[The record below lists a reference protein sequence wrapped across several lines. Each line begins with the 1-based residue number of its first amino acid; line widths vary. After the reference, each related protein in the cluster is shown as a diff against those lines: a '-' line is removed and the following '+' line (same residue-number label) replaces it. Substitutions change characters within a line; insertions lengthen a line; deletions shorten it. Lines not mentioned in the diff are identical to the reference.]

1 MFTGIIEEIGRVAT
15 IEAHGTGR
23 RLVIE
28 AGLVGEGLHIGDSVA
43 VSGPCLTVDGVGDGR
58 FQATLTPETV
68 ERSTLGA
75 LRPGSRVNL
84 ERALRLGDRLG
95 GHLVAGHVDAVGE
108 IVGLRPDGDS
118 AWLTVRY
125 PGELAPFIAPKGS
138 IAVDGVSLTPVE
150 VTGDRFTV
158 ALVAHT
164 LKATT
169 LGAARAGDA
178 VNLEADLLA
187 RYVQR
192 LLGRE
197 TESSAELTVERLR
210 ENGFC

>member
-1 MFTGIIEEIGRVAT
+1 MFTGIIEEIGRIASIESRAT
-15 IEAHGTGR
+15 GL

-28 AGLVGEGLHIGDSVA
+28 APLVSEGTGLGDSVA
-43 VSGPCLTVDGVGDGR
+43 VSGPCLTVDAVGDGR
-58 FQATLTPETV
+58 FQATVTPETV
-68 ERSTLGA
+68 ERTTLSA

-108 IVGLRPDGDS
+108 IAELRPEGES
-118 AWLTVRY
+118 AWMTVRY
-125 PGELAPFIAPKGS
+125 PGELAAFIAPKGS

-150 VTGDRFTV
+150 VTADRFTV
-158 ALVAHT
+158 ALVRHT
-164 LKATT
+164 LEATT
-169 LGAARAGDA
+169 LGEARRGDA
-178 VNLEADLLA
+178 VNLEVDLLA

-197 TESSAELTVERLR
+197 PESSGLTVEGLLEEGYR
-210 ENGFC
+210 